1 MFDNLR
7 DETAGSFYEEDDS
20 NLLFPEDDVP
30 ETPKKGKTPQFKPS
44 RSSAKKILGMTA
56 QQRFIIAI
64 MLMFAV
70 CSLGAMCLLITGKF
84 AFY

>member
-1 MFDNLR
+1 MLDNLR
-7 DETAGSFYEEDDS
+7 DDSADSFYEEEDADF
-20 NLLFPEDDVP
+20 LFPEENTP
-30 ETPKKGKTPQFKPS
+30 ESPKKADPSSFKPS
-44 RSSAKKILGMTA
+44 KNQGRKLLGMTA

-84 AFY
+84 ALY